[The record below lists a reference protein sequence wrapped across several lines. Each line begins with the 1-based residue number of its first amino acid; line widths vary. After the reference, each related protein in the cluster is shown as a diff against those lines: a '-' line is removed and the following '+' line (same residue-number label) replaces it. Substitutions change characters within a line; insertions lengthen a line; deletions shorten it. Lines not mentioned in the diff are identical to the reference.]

1 MSTNIKAAIATGDAV
16 LTFVEN
22 DATVGDNG
30 TADGNN
36 PSVTRILAVHAV
48 ATAAGSYSIKGQR
61 QITNKTAEG
70 TAIKF
75 QVAANESTDIY
86 MGELGVP
93 VYGVVSVSGPTDG
106 CVLTAFVG

>member
-48 ATAAGSYSIKGQR
+48 ASAAGSYSIKGQR

-75 QVAANESTDIY
+75 QVAANESTDN
-86 MGELGVP
+86 
-93 VYGVVSVSGPTDG
+93 
-106 CVLTAFVG
+106 FV